1 LGSKKAARLDLQ
13 LCDRRFR
20 SDDERFALEIKTK
33 ELGKM
38 LQLCVDAGRLETG
51 GIVVGNYS
59 QSHEVALIW
68 DVSGPP
74 HDSKSGATWFQRGVR
89 GLQAWL
95 HRLWNKN
102 HYYLG
107 EWHFH
112 PGGRPIPS
120 DTDLRQIKEI
130 SDSADYRC
138 PEPVLIIVGGSAAGS
153 WELAVYVSPRNRSL
167 VELREIKGASIV
179 SSLVK
184 AHGSDS

>member
-1 LGSKKAARLDLQ
+1 MGLKKAARLDLQ

-20 SDDERFALEIKTK
+20 SDDERFALEIKSK

-38 LQLCVDAGRLETG
+38 LQLCVDAGGLETG

-59 QSHEVALIW
+59 QSHEVALIR

-74 HDSKSGATWFQRGVR
+74 RDSKSGATWVHRGVR

-95 HRLWNKN
+95 HRLWSKN

-120 DTDLRQIKEI
+120 DTDRRQIKQI
-130 SDSADYRC
+130 SESADYQC
-138 PEPVLIIVGGSAAGS
+138 PEPVLIIVGGSAYGS
-153 WELAVYVSPRNRSL
+153 WELAVYVAPRNHSL
-167 VELREIKGASIV
+167 VELREIKGTAISN
-179 SSLVK
+179 SRVK
-184 AHGSDS
+184 ANGSD